1 MEALS
6 VDRPVELLGKSLP
19 AGTRKA
25 LELAY
30 LLSTQ
35 VEEGR
40 PLRFAFLLAEHV
52 NFLPARR
59 RSATPWLTPSL
70 GPLVLRQ
77 DQSHL
82 AGGPLRGS
90 AQLSHRHYRKVR
102 ASSIQVG
109 MESKVPPIPKH
120 AEVEADPGVLARF
133 NSSVIEE
140 FRANG
145 GVVGGPFEDSAIML
159 LTMTGAKSGQRRLTP
174 LEYFQ
179 VDGRVIFVGTR
190 GGAETN
196 PAWVHN
202 VRANPNVH
210 VEIGA
215 ESYDAVARE
224 LSGDE
229 RDSVYAK
236 VKELCPRILTYPVP
250 ARQIP
255 VFELLRR

>member
-1 MEALS
+1 
-6 VDRPVELLGKSLP
+6 
-19 AGTRKA
+19 
-25 LELAY
+25 
-30 LLSTQ
+30 
-35 VEEGR
+35 
-40 PLRFAFLLAEHV
+40 
-52 NFLPARR
+52 
-59 RSATPWLTPSL
+59 
-70 GPLVLRQ
+70 
-77 DQSHL
+77 
-82 AGGPLRGS
+82 
-90 AQLSHRHYRKVR
+90 
-102 ASSIQVG
+102 

-120 AEVEADPGVLARF
+120 AEVEADPDVLTRF
-133 NSSVIEE
+133 NSAVIEE
-140 FRANG
+140 FRANS
-145 GVVGGPFEDSAIML
+145 GVVGGPFKDSAVML

-190 GGAETN
+190 GGAEAN
-196 PAWVHN
+196 PAWVLN
-202 VRANPNVH
+202 VRANPKVH

-255 VFELLRR
+255 VFELQRDS

>member
-1 MEALS
+1 MAVPVSKIIWPLRLTMAPSTGRPRGQDALIGEGS
-6 VDRPVELLGKSLP
+6 APDHRSE
-19 AGTRKA
+19 AGT
-25 LELAY
+25 
-30 LLSTQ
+30 
-35 VEEGR
+35 
-40 PLRFAFLLAEHV
+40 
-52 NFLPARR
+52 
-59 RSATPWLTPSL
+59 
-70 GPLVLRQ
+70 
-77 DQSHL
+77 
-82 AGGPLRGS
+82 
-90 AQLSHRHYRKVR
+90 
-102 ASSIQVG
+102 SSIQVG
-109 MESKVPPIPKH
+109 MESKVPSIPKH
-120 AEVEADPGVLARF
+120 AEVEADPGVLASF

-145 GVVGGPFEDSAIML
+145 GVVGGPFEDSAVML

-210 VEIGA
+210 VEIRT

-224 LSGDE
+224 LSDDE

-236 VKELCPRILTYPVP
+236 VIELCPRILTYPVP

-255 VFELLRR
+255 FFELQKR

>member
-1 MEALS
+1 
-6 VDRPVELLGKSLP
+6 
-19 AGTRKA
+19 
-25 LELAY
+25 
-30 LLSTQ
+30 
-35 VEEGR
+35 
-40 PLRFAFLLAEHV
+40 
-52 NFLPARR
+52 
-59 RSATPWLTPSL
+59 
-70 GPLVLRQ
+70 
-77 DQSHL
+77 
-82 AGGPLRGS
+82 
-90 AQLSHRHYRKVR
+90 
-102 ASSIQVG
+102 

-145 GVVGGPFEDSAIML
+145 GVVGGPFEDSAVML
-159 LTMTGAKSGQRRLTP
+159 LTMTGAKSTQRRLTP

-202 VRANPNVH
+202 VRVNPNVH

-215 ESYDAVARE
+215 ESYEAVARE

-236 VKELCPRILTYPVP
+236 VKEYLPGFSRTPS

-255 VFELLRR
+255 VFELLGVSSLAPAAREAFAMSELASFAA

>member
-1 MEALS
+1 MGE
-6 VDRPVELLGKSLP
+6 V
-19 AGTRKA
+19 
-25 LELAY
+25 Y
-30 LLSTQ
+30 
-35 VEEGR
+35 
-40 PLRFAFLLAEHV
+40 F
-52 NFLPARR
+52 NR
-59 RSATPWLTPSL
+59 RSSA
-70 GPLVLRQ
+70 Q
-77 DQSHL
+77 
-82 AGGPLRGS
+82 RGS
-90 AQLSHRHYRKVR
+90 AHVCLLGRRRRARVR
-102 ASSIQVG
+102 WVGVRTVSPSTPGKGLYVSYALQVG
-109 MESKVPPIPKH
+109 MKSKVPPIPKH
-120 AEVEADPGVLARF
+120 AEVKADPGVLARF

-145 GVVGGPFEDSAIML
+145 GVVGGPFENSAVML
-159 LTMTGAKSGQRRLTP
+159 LTMTGAKSGQPRLTP

-190 GGAETN
+190 GGGETN

-210 VEIGA
+210 VEMGA

-255 VFELLRR
+255 VFELLRVSSLAPPHERLSP